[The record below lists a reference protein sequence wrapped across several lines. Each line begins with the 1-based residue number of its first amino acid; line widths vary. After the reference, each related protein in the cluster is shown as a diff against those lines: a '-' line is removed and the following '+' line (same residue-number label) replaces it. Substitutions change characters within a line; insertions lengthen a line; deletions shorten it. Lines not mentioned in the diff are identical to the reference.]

1 MSRAADLRY
10 YDEPWQRLRWN
21 VPAALLLTGLALLAF
36 LWVLAWQPSPPL
48 LPPAIE
54 VEVIE
59 QPPAPPQAAPSL
71 PRAHAVVPKQTPTP
85 PPPQPQQAAPARP
98 VNSGNMGARALYQPM
113 PEIPDS
119 LRSRNID
126 LVAVARFRVAAD
138 GSAQVELIE
147 ATPEPTLNS
156 ALLDTLAKWQFFP
169 AMQNGRP
176 VASIIDIR
184 IPISVK

>member
-1 MSRAADLRY
+1 
-10 YDEPWQRLRWN
+10 

-169 AMQNGRP
+169 AMHNGRP